1 MANIVVKP
9 ADAVGNAL
17 ILKDA
22 SGGAV
27 LTTADSGST
36 LANTT
41 LTNQTTFTTDL
52 TIASDA
58 NAVVVGPVTIPNVT
72 VNGNLNAIQALD
84 VTGTI
89 NIDTGGSLNILG

>member
-17 ILKDA
+17 ILKDE

>member
-1 MANIVVKP
+1 MADLIIKP
-9 ADAVGNAL
+9 EATSGNKL
-17 ILKDA
+17 ILKDQA
-22 SGGAV
+22 GGAV
-27 LTTADSGST
+27 LTTADSGDT